1 MIEKCR
7 QYNKIVIFEMSSKSN
22 NIFNLI
28 DYSAK
33 IGVDAI
39 FLNCENLSECHFD
52 LKKNYMN
59 NLIHL
64 EASEDNKLK
73 YEEISKSLILN

>member
-7 QYNKIVIFEMSSKSN
+7 QYNKIIIFEMSSKSN

-33 IGVDAI
+33 MGVDAI
-39 FLNCENLSECHFD
+39 FLNCENISECNLV

-64 EASEDNKLK
+64 ELSEDNKFK
-73 YEEISKSLILN
+73 YEEISKSFI